1 MSQSL
6 FRAMR
11 HLIDLRTTIAA
22 LDEIE
27 ELKDVADAIRE
38 EMSQLV
44 LGDEAYR
51 DAAARL
57 IIGEEPPPLV
67 ALSITRIRESL
78 PEELRKTDVPA
89 LQAAFIKVLNALQV
103 EPDDIE
109 ERWDEIISYVA
120 GELTPLPERFTTH
133 YVHRNSAGSIFVKEA
148 KFFEEQGGH
157 TAPWGKNWRP
167 VIAGSIEEARR
178 MGADIDW
185 NETADNF
192 LADAGTDAAKWAREW
207 MRIYRTLIA
216 TPDEVDEGWMIG
228 WFANAFEA
236 QRQADMKKDS
246 EPFKAG
252 YEAGR
257 HDYHLEYVQG
267 VLPTESLAKRLHQLD
282 EVTKVATDP
291 GNAYADEY
299 MRGMANGLILAQAT
313 VNGKEP
319 AYLESVGTPQA
330 GNKLD
335 AVIRA
340 LRDWLI
346 TKRDKKL
353 PSTAAALRDAA
364 VKLFDNGVPTFQYA
378 LYGTHFNNDAIS
390 QARVVVC
397 NGEVI
402 KDNAR
407 VIADV
412 PDDSTGIMRKSIA
425 DVLDHD
431 LGKVTET
438 RKTSEGS
445 RFVGK
450 RVPAEGV
457 KDTSKLA
464 ALEEAAREWYGEM
477 VFQNHGVHEDGTPK
491 MGKFETEE
499 LFRAIG
505 RYFGINSR
513 TGN

>member
-51 DAAARL
+51 VAAARL

-133 YVHRNSAGSIFVKEA
+133 YVHRNPAGLIFVKEA

-157 TAPWGKNWRP
+157 TAPWGKTWRP

-236 QRQADMKKDS
+236 QRRADMKELD

-257 HDYHLEYVQG
+257 HDYHLEFA
-267 VLPTESLAKRLHQLD
+267 S
-282 EVTKVATDP
+282 
-291 GNAYADEY
+291 
-299 MRGMANGLILAQAT
+299 
-313 VNGKEP
+313 
-319 AYLESVGTPQA
+319 TPQA

-340 LRDWLI
+340 LRDWLV

-364 VKLFDNGVPTFQYA
+364 VELFDNGVPTFQYA

-450 RVPAEGV
+450 RVPDEGV